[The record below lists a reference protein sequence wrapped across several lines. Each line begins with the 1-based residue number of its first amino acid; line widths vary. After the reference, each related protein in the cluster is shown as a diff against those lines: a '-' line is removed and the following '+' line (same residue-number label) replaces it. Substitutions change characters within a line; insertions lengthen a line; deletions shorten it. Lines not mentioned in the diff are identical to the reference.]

1 MAEKRRILIVDDDR
15 EIVRGLA
22 IRLRAAGYET
32 LSAHDGEEGLAA
44 AIAEHP
50 DAIVLDIRMPRT
62 DGLAVLAKLRERED
76 TKAIP
81 VVVISAN
88 VVENTR
94 AKALELGARYFV
106 VKPFQ
111 ATTLISTIESVMAE
125 PSSISN
131 EQP

>member
-111 ATTLISTIESVMAE
+111 ATTLISTIESVVAE
-125 PSSISN
+125 PSAISN

>member
-106 VKPFQ
+106 AKPFQ
-111 ATTLISTIESVMAE
+111 AATLISTIESVMAE
-125 PSSISN
+125 PSAISN